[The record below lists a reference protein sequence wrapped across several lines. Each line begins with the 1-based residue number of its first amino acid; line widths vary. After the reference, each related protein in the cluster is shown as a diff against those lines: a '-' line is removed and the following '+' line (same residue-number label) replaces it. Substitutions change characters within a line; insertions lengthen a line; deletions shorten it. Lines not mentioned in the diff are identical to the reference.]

1 MAPPLKVLVVYD
13 ILFLFCN
20 SFPLGCFFVAGAD
33 KTSLADSM
41 NPGRPK
47 GPRPEDIIEERN
59 GEGNGALVFLLI
71 DLG

>member
-1 MAPPLKVLVVYD
+1 MIYCFCFAIVFHLVV
-13 ILFLFCN
+13 
-20 SFPLGCFFVAGAD
+20 FFVAGAD